1 MIKGVLKG
9 SLVAAL
15 AALVFGAETLAF
27 DLQALSKSLAS
38 AQLTTGHFVQERELT
53 GFPKPM
59 RTEGVYFLD
68 LKKGIVWETLK
79 PFANTLIF
87 SEKGIKRINKH
98 GAQVI
103 SAQDIPYL
111 KTVNALMLSL
121 FSAQTASLNKDF
133 DILLEGSSARWSMTL
148 VPKKTSALAT
158 VFNSLEIT
166 GAASPQS
173 IKMVNRQN
181 ETTRLQLSGQ
191 EKLTRW
197 PDRLEPL

>member
-121 FSAQTASLNKDF
+121 FSAQTESLNKDF

-166 GAASPQS
+166 GAALPQS